1 MEQVTPGNDSAR
13 GDLSSILAAPL
24 FRHKVILVWYI
35 LVVASTAQ
43 SPPWNRQRNSWYDYC
58 NSGKYILFYYP
69 RRGNTFL
76 CLFYL
81 YATGRQPETV
91 AAGLF

>member
-43 SPPWNRQRNSWYDYC
+43 SRCWNRERNCWYDYC
-58 NSGKYILFYYP
+58 NSAQYVLFYYWG
-69 RRGNTFL
+69 RGITFL

-81 YATGRQPETV
+81 YAIGRQPETG
-91 AAGLF
+91 AGLF